1 MLPLLPRAALHFLN
15 AFVVLAILLI
25 LFFPSQSRSEPIAGT
40 QAALTTTTALA
51 IPHHTHHISVPRPS
65 SQWLSSTLTV
75 LASIFSFIS
84 ALLLAIGRLLWLL
97 LRPLHLLADF
107 ALAKLL
113 FLLHPFII
121 LGTGVYTMFVRWPLQ
136 TVDYLTTTLYPLY
149 VFLACA
155 AIMGLLIGAVAGL
168 TSTTLNNTLFPPR
181 PLKPQI
187 KKEEE
192 SVSRPKTADSGG
204 ESLVSSGT
212 VTPFRLAP
220 LSKWS
225 SEEDAPLL
233 DTTALFTSF
242 SLPVLL
248 TSGGNVAVGETI
260 FEEEDDSDGTPVAE
274 SGPVKQE
281 VSFEMGRTGT
291 SRKGVESQGIY
302 WRDESAVRQRNR
314 GLVV

>member
-15 AFVVLAILLI
+15 AFVVLAVLLI
-25 LFFPSQSRSEPIAGT
+25 LFFPSQSRSEPIAGA
-40 QAALTTTTALA
+40 QPALTTTTLA

-75 LASIFSFIS
+75 LASILSLIS
-84 ALLLAIGRLLWLL
+84 TLLLVIGRLLWIL
-97 LRPLHLLADF
+97 LRPLHLLANF
-107 ALAKLL
+107 VLAKLL
-113 FLLHPFII
+113 FLLHPFIV

-181 PLKPQI
+181 QPKLQI

-192 SVSRPKTADSGG
+192 SVSRPKTGDSGG
-204 ESLVSSGT
+204 ESLVSSGS

-233 DTTALFTSF
+233 DTSALFTSF
-242 SLPVLL
+242 SLPVPS
-248 TSGGNVAVGETI
+248 TSGGSVVVGETI

-274 SGPVKQE
+274 AEPVIQE
-281 VSFEMGRTGT
+281 VPFEMASVGT

-302 WRDESAVRQRNR
+302 WRDESAVRKRSR
-314 GLVV
+314 GVVV